1 MSDEQK
7 RDLAARIKAHRKH
20 RGLTQ
25 EQVAEQVGI
34 TYSSYVKIENVFQT
48 PSLSTLVKI
57 SEVLEV
63 SLDWLVF
70 GRR

>member
-7 RDLAARIKAHRKH
+7 CDLAARIKAHRKH